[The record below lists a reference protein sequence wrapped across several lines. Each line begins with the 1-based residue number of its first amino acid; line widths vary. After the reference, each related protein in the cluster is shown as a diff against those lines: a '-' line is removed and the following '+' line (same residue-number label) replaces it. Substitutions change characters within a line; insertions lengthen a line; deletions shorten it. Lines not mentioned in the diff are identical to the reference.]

1 MDATCKAN
9 GLDFSA
15 TKIKEIPETANGG
28 GALNGHSSDAASN
41 EDRARGVSEA
51 MAAAATLTSSSSDY
65 MLAAGQAINSTN
77 QVSYCTGFDDEASLL
92 IEFVFRN
99 TKTTKGTTPSPAFG
113 VDAVESAAVCLATTL
128 AAAAARDPR
137 LLPS

>member
-28 GALNGHSSDAASN
+28 GALNGHSSDATTN
-41 EDRARGVSEA
+41 EDRASGVAEA

-77 QVSYCTGFDDEASLL
+77 QASYCT
-92 IEFVFRN
+92 
-99 TKTTKGTTPSPAFG
+99 
-113 VDAVESAAVCLATTL
+113 
-128 AAAAARDPR
+128 
-137 LLPS
+137 

>member
-9 GLDFSA
+9 GLDFSS

-28 GALNGHSSDAASN
+28 GGGALNGFSSSCDTATT
-41 EDRARGVSEA
+41 EDRARGVAEA

-77 QVSYCTGFDDEASLL
+77 QVRSCIGFDDE
-92 IEFVFRN
+92 EYFF
-99 TKTTKGTTPSPAFG
+99 TK
-113 VDAVESAAVCLATTL
+113 
-128 AAAAARDPR
+128 
-137 LLPS
+137 